1 MVSGVTNS
9 LQQQPAASKQK
20 QLKKPRKSKKQQ
32 QAEALAAAN
41 AGGLP
46 DQLNMQAWDFL
57 VLSLLPS
64 MTSIKR

>member
-9 LQQQPAASKQK
+9 LQQQPTASKQK

-41 AGGLP
+41 ASGLP
-46 DQLNMQAWDFL
+46 DQLNIQEWVF
-57 VLSLLPS
+57 
-64 MTSIKR
+64 K